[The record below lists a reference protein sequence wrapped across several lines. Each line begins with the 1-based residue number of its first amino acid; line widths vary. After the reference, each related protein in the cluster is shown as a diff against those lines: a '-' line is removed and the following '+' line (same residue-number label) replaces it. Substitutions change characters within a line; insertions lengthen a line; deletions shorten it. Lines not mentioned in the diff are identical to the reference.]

1 MRTRYVKVMK
11 FTVSDLRNMEQ
22 AVNNMV
28 AKITEYGGKV
38 VTIINH
44 TFRLSPMYLIYTIVY
59 EADAPMKG
67 AEEVNDKRKK

>member
-28 AKITEYGGKV
+28 AKITEYGRKV

-44 TFRLSPMYLIYTIVY
+44 TFGLSPMYLIYTIVY

>member
-1 MRTRYVKVMK
+1 
-11 FTVSDLRNMEQ
+11 
-22 AVNNMV
+22 MV

-44 TFRLSPMYLIYTIVY
+44 TFGLSPMYLIYTIVY